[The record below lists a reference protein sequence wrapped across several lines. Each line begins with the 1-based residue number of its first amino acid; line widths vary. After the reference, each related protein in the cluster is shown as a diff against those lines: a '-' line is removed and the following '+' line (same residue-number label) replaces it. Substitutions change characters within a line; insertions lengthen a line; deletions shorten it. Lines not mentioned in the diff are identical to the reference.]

1 MSAMLPDTRLTAFVA
16 STDLA
21 RSEGFYVQTLG
32 LALIDANP
40 YALVVDG
47 SGAQV
52 RISLVEEKATAEY
65 TVLGWEVDD
74 LDRAIDD
81 LAGRGVRF
89 TVYDGMGQ
97 DERGAWQAPDGS
109 RVAWFKD
116 PDGNTLSLH
125 QG

>member
-1 MSAMLPDTRLTAFVA
+1 MLPGTRLTAFVA
-16 STDLA
+16 STDLP
-21 RSEGFYVQTLG
+21 RSETFYVETLG
-32 LALIDANP
+32 LALVGANP

-47 SGAQV
+47 FGAQV
-52 RISLVEEKATAEY
+52 RVTLVEEKASAEY

-74 LDRAIDD
+74 LDSAIDD
-81 LAGRGVRF
+81 LMARGVVF
-89 TVYDGMGQ
+89 TIYDGMAQ
-97 DERGAWQAPDGS
+97 DERGAWEAPDGS

>member
-1 MSAMLPDTRLTAFVA
+1 MLSGTRLTAFVA

-21 RSEGFYVQTLG
+21 RSEAFYVQTLG
-32 LALIDANP
+32 LSLVDANP

-47 SGAQV
+47 LGAQLRV
-52 RISLVEEKATAEY
+52 SLVAEKAAAEY

-74 LDRAIDD
+74 LAGSIEN
-81 LAGRGVRF
+81 LVGRGVVF
-89 TVYDGMGQ
+89 TIYDGMGQ

>member
-1 MSAMLPDTRLTAFVA
+1 MLPGTRLTAFIA

-21 RSEGFYVQTLG
+21 RSEAFYVEILG
-32 LALIDANP
+32 LPLVDANP

-52 RISLVEEKATAEY
+52 RITLVEEKAAAEY

-81 LAGRGVRF
+81 LTGRGVVF

-97 DERGAWQAPDGS
+97 DERGAWQAPDRS

>member
-1 MSAMLPDTRLTAFVA
+1 MLSGTRLTAFVA

-21 RSEGFYVQTLG
+21 RSEAFYVQTLG
-32 LALIDANP
+32 LALLDANP
-40 YALVVDG
+40 YALVVQG
-47 SGAQV
+47 LGAQL
-52 RISLVEEKATAEY
+52 RITLVSEKAAAEY

-74 LDRAIDD
+74 LDPAIDD
-81 LAGRGVRF
+81 LAGRGVVF
-89 TVYDGMGQ
+89 TIYDGMGQ
-97 DERGAWQAPDGS
+97 DDRGAWQAPDGS